1 MKDNT
6 IKEEEEENDF
16 LDSVGIKATYYNDF
30 VERYFTKYY
39 FDKDKDTEQFL
50 FIHSNGI
57 IVCGFGRNHF
67 ITKEKIN
74 GVTDLKRPG
83 KITGRRKHGA
93 HFLNENEYVLQVSYG
108 DGKTV
113 NFCPKL
119 KGKLLE
125 INQSIVEK
133 PILLNESPESFVFVC
148 IIQLEQNG
156 LESLK
161 NKLDNDK
168 MN

>member
-1 MKDNT
+1 M
-6 IKEEEEENDF
+6 
-16 LDSVGIKATYYNDF
+16 
-30 VERYFTKYY
+30 
-39 FDKDKDTEQFL
+39 
-50 FIHSNGI
+50 
-57 IVCGFGRNHF
+57 
-67 ITKEKIN
+67 
-74 GVTDLKRPG
+74 TDLKRPG

-133 PILLNESPESFVFVC
+133 PILLNESPESFGFVC
-148 IIQLEQNG
+148 IIQLEQKG